1 MHGTVLTGRNNIFT
15 VTTDGTRY
23 LCRLRGKTL
32 ALEERA
38 YNPLAPGD
46 IVDLARADPINRTA
60 VITGRS
66 ERRNAFQRYNRK
78 REALQ
83 TLGANLDLV
92 GTVMSVSRPAFRRR
106 FVDRVLAL
114 ADYHGIPAALIVT
127 KADLA
132 PAAADEE
139 VARYRR
145 AGFEA
150 WAVGASEYTG
160 DETVRRRLAAGR
172 TLLVGQS
179 GAGKSTLLNRLLGS
193 EIQTVG
199 EVSDRYERGRH
210 TTNASV
216 LIRHG
221 ELELVDTPRN
231 QGTRLPSHP
240 GPRARP
246 RLP

>member
-1 MHGTVLTGRNNIFT
+1 
-15 VTTDGTRY
+15 
-23 LCRLRGKTL
+23 
-32 ALEERA
+32 
-38 YNPLAPGD
+38 
-46 IVDLARADPINRTA
+46 
-60 VITGRS
+60 
-66 ERRNAFQRYNRK
+66 
-78 REALQ
+78 
-83 TLGANLDLV
+83 
-92 GTVMSVSRPAFRRR
+92 MSVSRPAFRRR

-139 VARYRR
+139 VARYRC

-221 ELELVDTPRN
+221 ELELVDTPGIRELDC
-231 QGTRLPSHP
+231 RHIPAHE
-240 GPRARP
+240 ARP